1 MAKAILEFK
10 LPKDEAKF
18 MLAVKGE
25 ALIDVLYELDQH
37 LRSETKYAPDGTM
50 SQEVYDAL
58 DGVRDKIRELMS
70 SYDIS
75 FDLKR

>member
-1 MAKAILEFK
+1 LKFK

-25 ALIDVLYELDQH
+25 AFMDVLYELDQH
-37 LRSETKYAPDGTM
+37 LRAETKYAPDGTI
-50 SQEVYDAL
+50 SEEVYNAL
-58 DGVRDKIRELMS
+58 DKTRGKIREIMS

-75 FDLKR
+75 FDLKK